1 MNTTE
6 DPLLGSGN
14 VAEVFAHGS
23 RVFKLYKHFAA
34 KPAAFREAA
43 LHAAVEAMGLPVP
56 RVWSVEEVD
65 GRWGIVFD
73 RIHGPSLAESMRAAP
88 AAVSG
93 YLDTMVPLHLRI
105 HEQTATGFPSVK
117 RRLAASI
124 DAASQLNVARR
135 EALLAG
141 LAALP
146 DGDRLCHGDF
156 HPMNILG
163 DAAHPMI
170 IDWPDAARGDP
181 AADCSRSY
189 LLLRIH
195 AADLAEP
202 YLGRYFRL
210 AGIARDSVLR
220 WLPCVAAARL
230 IESVPGEI
238 DRLLAIVL

>member
-1 MNTTE
+1 
-6 DPLLGSGN
+6 
-14 VAEVFAHGS
+14 
-23 RVFKLYKHFAA
+23 
-34 KPAAFREAA
+34 
-43 LHAAVEAMGLPVP
+43 
-56 RVWSVEEVD
+56 
-65 GRWGIVFD
+65 
-73 RIHGPSLAESMRAAP
+73 
-88 AAVSG
+88 
-93 YLDTMVPLHLRI
+93 
-105 HEQTATGFPSVK
+105 
-117 RRLAASI
+117 
-124 DAASQLNVARR
+124 
-135 EALLAG
+135 
-141 LAALP
+141 
-146 DGDRLCHGDF
+146 
-156 HPMNILG
+156 MNILG